1 MLRVLVS
8 TSVRFRL
15 LVIGLAG
22 LLLLA
27 GATQLASARVDVL
40 PEFTPTY
47 VEVQTE
53 ALGLSAEEV
62 EELIT
67 VPIEADLLHGVAFL
81 DEIRSQSI
89 AGLSSVVLIF
99 EPGTDIYEAR
109 QVVAER
115 LTQAHALP
123 NVSKPPVMLQPLSSL
138 SRFMIV
144 GLRSSEKSLIEM
156 SVLARWNIRP
166 RLMGVPGVAN
176 VSVFGQRERQLQV
189 LVDPAELERKGVT
202 LEHVVKTAGNAL
214 WFSPLT
220 FLEASTPGTGG
231 FIDTPQQRL
240 GIQHI
245 LPIRTAE
252 DLAKVALDPEEAGQ
266 ALRLGDV
273 ATVVEDHQPLI
284 GDGLV
289 GDGEGLLLVIEKFPD
304 VNTLD
309 VTRDVEAAL
318 TALKPGLTGIEID
331 SGIFREANFINAS
344 IDNMSLAVLIGF
356 LLIAVILGALL
367 FDWRSA
373 LISLVTIPLS
383 VVAAA
388 FVLHQSG
395 ASINAL
401 TVAGLVIAIGVII
414 DDAAGTVDDVDRR
427 LRAPNDGDADRSR
440 SDVVVSAILEGRSP
454 IVYATVIVIVSLVP
468 LLFVSGAVS
477 AFLPALATSY
487 AIAVVVSLLVAL
499 TVAPALA
506 VLILARGSGVRR
518 ESPLLR
524 RARAAYQSSLTSLL
538 RRVRPTML
546 TAGAIV
552 VGVAVVA
559 SLAVASGTADSA
571 LPTFRQRDLL
581 INWNGAPGASREA
594 MARTVARAGAELR
607 AVPGVR
613 NVGGHVG
620 RAILSDE
627 AASVDRAEIWVS
639 MESSADYDATL
650 SAIES
655 VVAGYPGLDRA
666 VTTYTSE
673 RVDEVLGATGR
684 DVAVRIYGQDLAVLE
699 ARAEEVGLVMS
710 QVDGI
715 AAPAAELPIMEPTL
729 EIEVDLDAAAR
740 YGVKAGDV
748 RRAATSLLSG
758 IEVGNLFEDQKVFEV
773 VVWGIPELRH
783 SVNSVQDL
791 LIETPSD
798 GLVRLADVASVRI
811 QPSPSVID
819 REGVMR
825 YVDVSADVAGRDI
838 GAVVLDLKTR
848 LADVPFALEYHAEI
862 HSPALERQDAQNRL
876 LAVVAGVAILVLL
889 LLQAAFGSWRL
900 AAFVLLALPAATLG
914 GALTTLLTG
923 DLVSMGALAGLI
935 TVAAIT
941 VRHATTLVQRYRQ
954 LEATAAA
961 EDRVSLAM
969 RGAQERL
976 APTLVTAL
984 GTAAFALPFIVMGD
998 VAGLEIMRPMAV
1010 FILGSLIS
1018 STVLLLFVLPSIYLR
1033 SGPSPASETETL
1045 LTEPPAFEPTLA

>member
-1 MLRVLVS
+1 
-8 TSVRFRL
+8 
-15 LVIGLAG
+15 
-22 LLLLA
+22 
-27 GATQLASARVDVL
+27 
-40 PEFTPTY
+40 
-47 VEVQTE
+47 
-53 ALGLSAEEV
+53 
-62 EELIT
+62 
-67 VPIEADLLHGVAFL
+67 
-81 DEIRSQSI
+81 
-89 AGLSSVVLIF
+89 
-99 EPGTDIYEAR
+99 
-109 QVVAER
+109 
-115 LTQAHALP
+115 
-123 NVSKPPVMLQPLSSL
+123 MLQPLSSL

-144 GLRSSEKSLIEM
+144 GLSSSEKSLIEM

-189 LVDPAELERKGVT
+189 LVDPAELERKGVS

-318 TALKPGLTGIEID
+318 AALKPGLTGIEID

-427 LRAPNDGDADRSR
+427 LRTPHDGDADRTR
-440 SDVVVSAILEGRSP
+440 SDVVVAAILEGRSP
-454 IVYATVIVIVSLVP
+454 IVYATVIVIVSLLP

-477 AFLPALATSY
+477 AFLPALVTSY

-506 VLILARGSGVRR
+506 VLILAHGSGVRR

-666 VTTYTSE
+666 VTTYTSD
-673 RVDEVLGATGR
+673 RIDEVLGATGR

-699 ARAEEVGLVMS
+699 ARAEEVGMVMS

-773 VVWGIPELRH
+773 VVWGTPELRH
-783 SVNSVQDL
+783 SVDSVQDL
-791 LIETPSD
+791 MIETPSD